1 MKNVFK
7 KAVSLTVAL
16 STVAALSVS
25 AFAAEISTGSAS
37 YSADGVSVA
46 VTGYDNLA
54 AGQYAVAIVPAG
66 ETTYTDDMIYYV
78 NQADE
83 ETIVTIL
90 ANMLVKEELA
100 AGDYEVRIG
109 NNANDDLNVLTFT
122 VAAESNKDYIS
133 STDTSKGTIAIDV
146 ATVDH
151 DTMGAANGKIIVSL
165 ALDTTAYPNA
175 DTTTPA
181 YSIAVVDVNGTAV
194 EGATVYY
201 SAERAKYV
209 ALIPA
214 TVTDYKFEV
223 VADGTANEV
232 ITKYGN
238 MNEDADGLLTQAAD
252 FANFKRVYLGSSNS
266 PAVSNAKKALI
277 ADVTGDGK
285 VVAKDF
291 ALFKKAYLGQ
301 PYTFDVLSK

>member
-83 ETIVTIL
+83 EAIVTIL

-133 STDTSKGTIAIDV
+133 STDTSKGTIATNV
-146 ATVDH
+146 ASVTDAS
-151 DTMGAANGKIIVSL
+151 MGAAVGYSIIAL
-165 ALDTTAYPNA
+165 ALDTTVYPNA
-175 DTTTPA
+175 DTKTPA
-181 YSIAVVDVNGTAV
+181 YSIAVVDANGTAV
-194 EGATVYY
+194 EGAKVYY
-201 SAERAKYV
+201 SSERAKYV
-209 ALIPA
+209 ALVPT

-223 VADGTANEV
+223 VADGEANGV

-238 MNEDADGLLTQAAD
+238 MNEDAAGLFNIADYAQFIKVYKKAAD
-252 FANFKRVYLGSSNS
+252 
-266 PAVSNAKKALI
+266 AVVVSDAKKALI
-277 ADVTGDGK
+277 ADVSGDGR
-285 VVAKDF
+285 VNIADYAQF
-291 ALFKKAYLGQ
+291 IKAYKKQ
-301 PYTFDVLSK
+301 TYSFAVLTK

>member
-83 ETIVTIL
+83 EAIVTIL

-133 STDTSKGTIAIDV
+133 STDTSKGTIATNV
-146 ATVDH
+146 ASVTDAS
-151 DTMGAANGKIIVSL
+151 MGAAVGYSIIAL
-165 ALDTTAYPNA
+165 ALDTTVYPNA
-175 DTTTPA
+175 GTAMPA
-181 YSIAVVDVNGTAV
+181 YSIAVVDANGTAV
-194 EGATVYY
+194 EGAKVYY

-209 ALIPA
+209 ALVPT

-223 VADGTANEV
+223 VADGEANGV

-238 MNEDADGLLTQAAD
+238 MNEDAAGLFNIADYAQFIKVYKKAAD
-252 FANFKRVYLGSSNS
+252 
-266 PAVSNAKKALI
+266 AVVVSDAKKALI
-277 ADVTGDGK
+277 ADVSGDGR
-285 VVAKDF
+285 VNIADYAQF
-291 ALFKKAYLGQ
+291 IKAYKKQ
-301 PYTFDVLSK
+301 TYSFAVLTK